1 MMQRIKKFFAE
12 IFGNRET
19 PKSEPSK
26 IRIFEAEPGRWKFQ
40 TIDGAIT
47 FGNFDSYQRARYF
60 AREYNFWEV
69 IGDDGTESNR

>member
-1 MMQRIKKFFAE
+1 MQLIKKFFAE
-12 IFGNRET
+12 IFGKRQTKKPEI
-19 PKSEPSK
+19 SK

-69 IGDDGTESNR
+69 VGDDGTASNR